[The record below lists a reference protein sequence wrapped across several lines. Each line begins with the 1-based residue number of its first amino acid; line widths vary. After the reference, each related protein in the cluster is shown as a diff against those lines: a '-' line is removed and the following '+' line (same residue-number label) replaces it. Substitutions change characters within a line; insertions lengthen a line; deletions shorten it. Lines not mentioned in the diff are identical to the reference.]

1 MEITR
6 VSVRCSHP
14 FPWENFFAMPLALL
28 KKLWYFDII
37 CFEGAD
43 PMNQE
48 LMYIFRILV
57 ASLCGAL
64 IGLEREKR
72 GKRAG
77 LRTHIILAASSALM
91 MLVSKYGFTDVANA
105 SRVDASR
112 VAASVIASIGFLGIG
127 VIHYSDKGTV
137 GLTTSAGLLAT
148 VAIGLTIGAGMYLVG
163 IFTAIF
169 IAVLQALPHKE
180 GQEAL

>member
-1 MEITR
+1 MGNSFLKYPLRSRKNYAILLTSALKGR
-6 VSVRCSHP
+6 
-14 FPWENFFAMPLALL
+14 FPVD
-28 KKLWYFDII
+28 K
-37 CFEGAD
+37 
-43 PMNQE
+43 E

-91 MLVSKYGFTDVANA
+91 MLVSKYGFADVTETF
-105 SRVDASR
+105 RVDASR
-112 VAASVIASIGFLGIG
+112 VAAGMIASIGFLGIG
-127 VIHYSDKGTV
+127 VIRNSDRGTV

-148 VAIGLTIGAGMYLVG
+148 VAIGLTIGAGMYGVG
-163 IFTAIF
+163 IFTAVF

-180 GQEAL
+180 GQEPL